1 MQRVRRR
8 QFLGVAGALLA
19 APWGRA
25 QSQTRTYRLGILQAG
40 NREGAIKLSEEP
52 FLGALAAL
60 GFAEGRNLVIERRYA
75 DSQLE
80 RLPGLAKELVALKPD
95 LIFSPASQP
104 TAALK
109 ALGTSIPVVFCFVS
123 DPVASGFARTL
134 ARPGG
139 SFTGLSNFGFEIAA
153 KRVELL
159 KEIVPKLRRLC
170 AWNNPD
176 SVVDAGELEEVK
188 RAADRFGMEFRTF
201 RARNPAEFEEAAAAT
216 RAWAAG
222 GIYVTGNPTS
232 YVHRRQIVA
241 LAAALKTPAIY
252 WNIAF
257 VEEGGLIAYAADFHD
272 LARRAAVFADKIL
285 RCANPAELPIEQP
298 TVLNL
303 VVNLKAARAIGVT
316 LSQAMVQRADRV
328 IE

>member
-19 APWGRA
+19 AAWGRA
-25 QSQTRTYRLGILQAG
+25 QSQVRVYRLGFLQAG
-40 NREGAIKLSEEP
+40 KREDVEKIFEEP
-52 FLGALAAL
+52 FLRALAAL
-60 GFAEGRNLVIERRYA
+60 GFAQGRNLVIERRYA
-75 DSQLE
+75 EGQLE

-95 LIFSPASQP
+95 LILSPPSQT

-123 DPVASGFARTL
+123 DPIASGFARSL

-139 SFTGLSNFGFEIAA
+139 NFTGLSNFGFEVAA

-159 KEIVPKLRRLC
+159 REIVPKLRRLC

-176 SVVDAGELEEVK
+176 SVVDASELEEVN
-188 RAADRFGMEFRTF
+188 RAAGRFGMEFRAF
-201 RARNPAEFEEAAAAT
+201 RARDSAEFEEAAAAT

-252 WNIAF
+252 WNTAF

-272 LARRAAVFADKIL
+272 LASRAAVFADKIL
-285 RCANPAELPIEQP
+285 RGANPAELPIEQP

-303 VVNLKAARAIGVT
+303 VVNLKAARAIGVV
-316 LSQAMVQRADRV
+316 LPQAIVQRANRV